1 VLGQRINNF
10 EIVRLLGQGGM
21 GSVYEAE
28 HRLIRKKVAVKFLRP
43 ELAAQGDLMQ
53 RFFNEARATS
63 AIHHPNIVEVID
75 LGTLPDGVPYL
86 VMELL
91 EGESLGDR
99 LHRLGRL
106 PIGAAVEL
114 ACQTASALQAA
125 HDKGIVHRDLKP
137 DNLFLVRDQR
147 FEDRELVKV
156 LDFGI
161 AKLRTDL
168 SPSPVDTMAGTIWGT
183 PTYMS
188 PEQCRGVPDSVDH
201 RSDIYSLGVIVYEA
215 ICGQPPFSSE
225 GTGDLMMMHMSE
237 EPEKLSRLEPSVT
250 PQIEQAVLKALA
262 KRPEQRFGR
271 MLELANALRAGAGA
285 VIALP
290 QRHQSTLAAGSV
302 AANGTVQ
309 GAVALAIARP
319 EGSVGA
325 CSDAGDG
332 TEQASE
338 TLVTSKHVKSL
349 GAQPPASPPP
359 APVGG
364 ALGEDLPAS
373 ALRRWS
379 LVAGGALVV
388 LGAIVAVWMRSAAPS
403 NVAQPASAAKSVT
416 AVVPSPAPPVLD
428 APHLPASAVAPSP
441 ASSVQS
447 TPHATADKSAREPST
462 SRGKSSKNRAS
473 TAAQAHAP
481 ERSTAIA
488 QAASATPTAEAPPAI
503 AAAPQTPAAPGKLAP
518 GYLNL
523 DSEPWAN
530 VSLNGKALGTTPL
543 MHVALPPGKHVL
555 TLSNPELGLST
566 SYAVEIQSGVVLSR
580 LVGWRKP

>member
-1 VLGQRINNF
+1 VLGQRVNNF

-75 LGTLPDGVPYL
+75 LGTLPDGAPYL

-106 PIGAAVEL
+106 PIGEAVEL

-161 AKLRTDL
+161 AKLRADL
-168 SPSPVDTMAGTIWGT
+168 SPSPVDTAAGTIWGT

-188 PEQCRGVPDSVDH
+188 PEQCRGVPDSIDH

-215 ICGQPPFSSE
+215 ICGRPPFSSE
-225 GTGDLMMMHMSE
+225 GTGDLMMMHMGQ
-237 EPEKLSRLEPSVT
+237 EPEKLSVLEPSVT

-262 KRPEQRFGR
+262 KRPDQRFGR

-290 QRHQSTLAAGSV
+290 QRHHSTLAAGSV
-302 AANGTVQ
+302 AAAGTVQ
-309 GAVALAIARP
+309 GAVARALARP
-319 EGSVGA
+319 EVHDGA
-325 CSDAGDG
+325 WSAADEATETASD
-332 TEQASE
+332 
-338 TLVTSKHVKSL
+338 TLGTSKHAKPHR
-349 GAQPPASPPP
+349 AQPPASPPP
-359 APVGG
+359 APVGA
-364 ALGEDLPAS
+364 ALCEDSPA
-373 ALRRWS
+373 ARRRWP
-379 LVAGGALVV
+379 LVAGGLLAV
-388 LGAIVAVWMRSAAPS
+388 LGAIAALWMRSAAPS
-403 NVAQPASAAKSVT
+403 SVARPASAAHSVT
-416 AVVPSPAPPVLD
+416 AAVSSPASPLLD
-428 APHLPASAVAPSP
+428 APRLSASAVAPP
-441 ASSVQS
+441 PVPTVQPV
-447 TPHATADKSAREPST
+447 PHAAAYKSARDPT
-462 SRGKSSKNRAS
+462 SRAKPPKNRAG
-473 TAAQAHAP
+473 TGAQAHLP
-481 ERSTAIA
+481 ERSASTSHE
-488 QAASATPTAEAPPAI
+488 ASATPSAETPTAI
-503 AAAPQTPAAPGKLAP
+503 AAAPQPPAASGKPQP